1 MGTLY
6 LMYIKSCCY
15 HRLPILHGSFHSCRP
30 SGTCSHRTTTGY
42 ITAVGRSH
50 ATVTHRKDLE
60 APARH
65 WNGAPCRLN
74 DSRRVKPMADGATC
88 KATRHDGDT
97 AAVLRRGDVRAA
109 YQVFHGKPSYESI
122 TARAILMCSIEG
134 RALD

>member
-1 MGTLY
+1 M
-6 LMYIKSCCY
+6 
-15 HRLPILHGSFHSCRP
+15 PIINESQ
-30 SGTCSHRTTTGY
+30 Y
-42 ITAVGRSH
+42 V
-50 ATVTHRKDLE
+50 E
-60 APARH
+60 
-65 WNGAPCRLN
+65 
-74 DSRRVKPMADGATC
+74 PMANGATC